1 MMKRNR
7 LLLVIS
13 VVCLILAYFSL
24 DLGRFL
30 SLEYLKNQRA
40 ALESWRAAQ
49 PLTAAVFF
57 FTTYIIITGL
67 SLPGATVMSLGIGAV
82 FGLFWGVLLV
92 SFASSIGATLACLTA
107 RYLFRDWVQLRFGE
121 RLKAINAGIERDGAY
136 YLFTLRLVPVF
147 PYFIINL
154 LMGLTPIRIPT
165 YYMVTQAGM
174 LAANLVFVN
183 AGTELAKI
191 DVLSDILSPGVIGSL
206 ILLGLFPLAMR
217 KIVAGISAKNI
228 RTNAKN

>member
-1 MMKRNR
+1 MMQRKRF
-7 LLLVIS
+7 LLVIT
-13 VVCLILAYFSL
+13 VVCLALAYFSL

-30 SLEYLKNQRA
+30 SLDYLKDQRI
-40 ALESWRAAQ
+40 ALESWRTAQ
-49 PLTAAVFF
+49 PLTAALFF

-82 FGLFWGVLLV
+82 FGLFWGVILV
-92 SFASSIGATLACLTA
+92 SFASSIGATLAFLTA

-165 YYMVTQAGM
+165 YYMATQAGM

-183 AGTELAKI
+183 AGTQLAKI
-191 DVLSDILSPGVIGSL
+191 DSLSGILSPGVIGSL
-206 ILLGLFPLAMR
+206 ILLGLFPLTMR
-217 KIVAGISAKNI
+217 KIVAAIAAKK
-228 RTNAKN
+228 T